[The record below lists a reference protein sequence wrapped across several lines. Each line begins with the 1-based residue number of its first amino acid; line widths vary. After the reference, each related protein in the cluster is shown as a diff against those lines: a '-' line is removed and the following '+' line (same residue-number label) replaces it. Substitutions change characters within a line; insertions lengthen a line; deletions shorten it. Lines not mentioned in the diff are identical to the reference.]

1 MIEHHAGRPLS
12 EAAIAEQLAI
22 APQFARASRMLGQLA
37 GILLL
42 VAGGGDPERQRTH
55 LLVLKEQYEATCDAY
70 RNLASPTELGPTF
83 AAVAAVLR
91 LIGAALQRLEH
102 RAARPS
108 AEGGLAPL
116 LAELGK
122 ARQILQTGSVPGLG
136 LAVVDL
142 TTSCCAA
149 HVAQHGT
156 T

>member
-1 MIEHHAGRPLS
+1 
-12 EAAIAEQLAI
+12 
-22 APQFARASRMLGQLA
+22 MLGQLA

-42 VAGGGDPERQRTH
+42 VAGGGDLERQRTH

-70 RNLASPTELGPTF
+70 RSLASPIELGPTF

-91 LIGAALQRLEH
+91 LIGAALQRIEH
-102 RAARPS
+102 HAARPS
-108 AEGGLAPL
+108 EGGLALL